1 MLPVRADEMTMKTL
15 TDNSLNIMKKYLFYI
30 VALTAAACI
39 LDGCRKD
46 KSGPSDS
53 TGLGTALDNAGSAN
67 CYIVSD
73 AGKYSFSAVKGNGKK
88 PIGNIASVEVLWETF
103 GTDTAPQPGDL
114 IAEVSYDEAK
124 NAVCFA
130 TAAEFSKGNAL
141 IGAKDAR
148 GKILWSWHI
157 WMTDKP
163 EDQVYLNGAGTM
175 MDRNLGATSATPGDV
190 GALGLLYQ
198 WGRKDPFPGTS
209 SNSKD
214 TFTPAATSPAE
225 WPAPVKSD
233 ENNGTIEYAVA
244 NPTLFITQNDKNE
257 DWHFT
262 GDKTMDDTRWKPS
275 VKTIY
280 DPCPPGYMVPVGD
293 DKDGIWAKAFKS
305 TGFIGKYDYSR
316 NGYNFGASG
325 DDRKLTGESIC
336 WYPAAGQYDPDG
348 KPVSG
353 DGVYWSC
360 SSESSRGFCM
370 AAVKSLSYTVV
381 PAISA
386 PAAYAASVRCMKEH
400 SGGTPS
406 VDPEISVTQPEAY
419 SEKGGDFSIAYSI
432 KNPKEGAKLEASTED
447 GWITGLA
454 ADGKQISF
462 SLTANDTGKER
473 TGSIDLAYE
482 DAAPAKITVRQK
494 AAATP
499 PPADDGTANCYIIS
513 EACEYKFPAVK
524 GNSSD
529 PVGTVAS
536 VEVLWETF
544 GTATAP
550 KKGDL
555 IAEVSYDGGSNTVS
569 LRTASTFREGNA
581 LIGAKDA
588 RGKILWSWHIWM
600 TDKPEDQVYL
610 NGAGTMMDR
619 NLGATSATP
628 GDVGALGLLYQWG
641 RKDPFMGA
649 SAIAEGTTTQA
660 ASTIGTWPEP
670 VVSDEAKGTIDYAVA
685 NPTTFIK
692 RNDNNGDWYYAE
704 NNKTDNLRWQSSK
717 TIYDPCPP
725 GYQMPSTN
733 PWYYALNVTLYIY
746 TEVSGFD
753 TANIGYD
760 FGASGQCDK
769 KLTAESS
776 CWYPMTGVFLYD
788 STLDKYLLSNVG
800 TEGHLWTIEKSP
812 SGGDPKALEIG
823 LRKTEISV
831 GTNFT
836 RASASAVRCLKE
848 NK

>member
-1 MLPVRADEMTMKTL
+1 
-15 TDNSLNIMKKYLFYI
+15 
-30 VALTAAACI
+30 
-39 LDGCRKD
+39 
-46 KSGPSDS
+46 
-53 TGLGTALDNAGSAN
+53 
-67 CYIVSD
+67 
-73 AGKYSFSAVKGNGKK
+73 
-88 PIGNIASVEVLWETF
+88 
-103 GTDTAPQPGDL
+103 
-114 IAEVSYDEAK
+114 
-124 NAVCFA
+124 
-130 TAAEFSKGNAL
+130 
-141 IGAKDAR
+141 
-148 GKILWSWHI
+148 
-157 WMTDKP
+157 
-163 EDQVYLNGAGTM
+163 
-175 MDRNLGATSATPGDV
+175 
-190 GALGLLYQ
+190 
-198 WGRKDPFPGTS
+198 
-209 SNSKD
+209 
-214 TFTPAATSPAE
+214 
-225 WPAPVKSD
+225 
-233 ENNGTIEYAVA
+233 
-244 NPTLFITQNDKNE
+244 
-257 DWHFT
+257 
-262 GDKTMDDTRWKPS
+262 MDDTRWKPS

-400 SGGTPS
+400 SGGAPS

-482 DAAPAKITVRQK
+482 GAAPAKITVRQK

-600 TDKPEDQVYL
+600 TDKPEDQSYK
-610 NGAGTMMDR
+610 NYSSKMMDR

-660 ASTIGTWPEP
+660 ASTIGTWPP
-670 VVSDEAKGTIDYAVA
+670 KG
-685 NPTTFIK
+685 
-692 RNDNNGDWYYAE
+692 
-704 NNKTDNLRWQSSK
+704 Q
-717 TIYDPCPP
+717 
-725 GYQMPSTN
+725 
-733 PWYYALNVTLYIY
+733 
-746 TEVSGFD
+746 
-753 TANIGYD
+753 
-760 FGASGQCDK
+760 
-769 KLTAESS
+769 
-776 CWYPMTGVFLYD
+776 
-788 STLDKYLLSNVG
+788 
-800 TEGHLWTIEKSP
+800 
-812 SGGDPKALEIG
+812 
-823 LRKTEISV
+823 
-831 GTNFT
+831 
-836 RASASAVRCLKE
+836 
-848 NK
+848 

>member
-1 MLPVRADEMTMKTL
+1 M
-15 TDNSLNIMKKYLFYI
+15 S
-30 VALTAAACI
+30 
-39 LDGCRKD
+39 
-46 KSGPSDS
+46 
-53 TGLGTALDNAGSAN
+53 
-67 CYIVSD
+67 
-73 AGKYSFSAVKGNGKK
+73 
-88 PIGNIASVEVLWETF
+88 
-103 GTDTAPQPGDL
+103 
-114 IAEVSYDEAK
+114 
-124 NAVCFA
+124 FA

-157 WMTDKP
+157 WMTDIP

-316 NGYNFGASG
+316 NGYNFGTSG

-370 AAVKSLSYTVV
+370 AMVKSLSYTVV

-482 DAAPAKITVRQK
+482 GAAPAKITVRQK

-555 IAEVSYDGGSNTVS
+555 IAEVSYDGGSNTIS

-588 RGKILWSWHIWM
+588 SGKILWSWHIWM
-600 TDKPEDQVYL
+600 TDHPKDQSYK
-610 NGAGTMMDR
+610 NCSSKMMDR

-725 GYQMPSTN
+725 GYRMPSTY

-812 SGGDPKALEIG
+812 SGGDPKALKIG

-831 GTNFT
+831 GTSFT

>member
-1 MLPVRADEMTMKTL
+1 
-15 TDNSLNIMKKYLFYI
+15 MKKSLFYI
-30 VALTAAACI
+30 FMALVCAACM
-39 LDGCRKD
+39 LAGCRKD

-124 NAVCFA
+124 NAVSFA

-198 WGRKDPFPGTS
+198 WGRKDPFMGTS

-400 SGGTPS
+400 SGGAPS

-482 DAAPAKITVRQK
+482 GAAPAKITVRQK

-600 TDKPEDQVYL
+600 TDQPEDQSYK
-610 NGAGTMMDR
+610 NCSSKMMDR

-725 GYQMPSTN
+725 GYRMPSTY

-753 TANIGYD
+753 TANLGYD

-812 SGGDPKALEIG
+812 DGGNPNALKIG

-831 GTNFT
+831 GTSFT

>member
-1 MLPVRADEMTMKTL
+1 
-15 TDNSLNIMKKYLFYI
+15 MKKSLFYI
-30 VALTAAACI
+30 FMALVCAAC
-39 LDGCRKD
+39 LLAGCRKD

-124 NAVCFA
+124 NAVSFA

-163 EDQVYLNGAGTM
+163 EDQVYLNDAGIM

-325 DDRKLTGESIC
+325 DGRKLTGESIC

-482 DAAPAKITVRQK
+482 GAAPAKITVRQK

-555 IAEVSYDGGSNTVS
+555 IAEVSYDGGSNTIS

-588 RGKILWSWHIWM
+588 SGKILWSWHIWM
-600 TDKPEDQVYL
+600 TDKPEDQSYK
-610 NGAGTMMDR
+610 NYSSKMMDR

-725 GYQMPSTN
+725 GYRMPSTN
-733 PWYYALNVTLYIY
+733 PWYSALNVTLYIY

-760 FGASGQCDK
+760 FGASGQCDM

-800 TEGHLWTIEKSP
+800 TEGHLWTIEKTP
-812 SGGDPKALEIG
+812 FGGDPRALKIG

-831 GTNFT
+831 GTSFA
-836 RASASAVRCLKE
+836 RAYASAVRCLKE